1 MTYLES
7 NCHLKPG
14 HEDQCLHLGK
24 RKDDKVSPYGTLK
37 IRAQPILK
45 TAAVLQ
51 MKSAD
56 RHTALHCVLAKQQ
69 EVAVRSSKAGRRRRR
84 LLIGCARAWQQRV
97 NSGGLRAGSA
107 P

>member
-1 MTYLES
+1 MMRNKDKSQEEDSSLHS
-7 NCHLKPG
+7 NA
-14 HEDQCLHLGK
+14 
-24 RKDDKVSPYGTLK
+24 S
-37 IRAQPILK
+37 
-45 TAAVLQ
+45 
-51 MKSAD
+51 SAD